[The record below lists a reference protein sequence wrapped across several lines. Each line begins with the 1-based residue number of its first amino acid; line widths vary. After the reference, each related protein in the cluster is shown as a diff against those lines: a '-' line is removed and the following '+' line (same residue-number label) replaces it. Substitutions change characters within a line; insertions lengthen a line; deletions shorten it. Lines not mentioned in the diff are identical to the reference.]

1 VLTLSI
7 NMRLLQLHHD
17 GNFSFAHYS
26 SDVQP
31 PKYAI
36 LSHTWG
42 EDNQEITFS
51 DIKANTGREKTG
63 YAKLHFCGKQVL
75 RDDLKYFWVDTCCI
89 DKSNSTELTKAI
101 NSMFRWYEN
110 AEVCYVFLSDVSSR
124 NRGGASNQQ
133 WLQQLKRSRWFTR
146 GWTLQELLA
155 PKSVQFFS
163 IEGNCLGDKHSL
175 VQYIHDVTGISIM
188 ALEGRP
194 LFQFD
199 TEEKM
204 SWASE
209 RLTKE
214 GEDAAYCLMGLF
226 DIHMP
231 LIYGEGREKAVKR
244 LRTEIHS
251 SMYLPSFQKG
261 RGRKQRTHVKSQRTL
276 SNMDSRLPFQTHRD
290 SSRRHLIRFHEALV
304 LLHTLRGLSYEQ
316 ENAECH
322 IEGDILSLPLKTSRR
337 KFLTDVAYICDYD
350 CEGRTATAIA
360 LEVTQHGSVFWVAS
374 SSSPEKMIIAFT
386 KSLLAKIS
394 HNSDPKESS
403 SSIAARDTFEMCIEF
418 AKPHIEACRRVL
430 LTLLE
435 RGLNGLDKNIR
446 NEGKPTEPMSESRRE
461 IYEQSLTMLQ
471 LAPDLVEWLKSWA
484 QQDSPAAL
492 CHFAYITSGSTS
504 MRTIA
509 RISASSSQGTEDR
522 VQHPFE
528 LCIYYIQR
536 LRRYHLAAAT
546 ILMSGQ
552 RLPELRNKYRVEG
565 VTTPPGAELPPFDI
579 STNIE
584 SIATRLHPANSLDL
598 NRRQQTLREM
608 ESSDQIFQHFQ
619 KNYISPRVKPHVHP
633 EVQMLEWF
641 HAADRLFA
649 AGDPFVACSKPSCLS
664 CQLYFRYHAGY
675 FVEPFSDRK
684 ICLSW
689 RPHELDTERNFPMSD
704 QQQKTLMNS
713 MISSIRKEALRR
725 IDERSMLTEKRPKL
739 VPQLGK
745 DDDLPPAGK
754 LYSQARSCAVP
765 TITSPDLIPG
775 YFGNG
780 GASMTSA
787 PRAVSIMLPPINGVG
802 IANISTD
809 YNCNPRKKLFGQ
821 ISPDFNDFVNDSDE
835 EGGVLL

>member
-1 VLTLSI
+1 
-7 NMRLLQLHHD
+7 MRLLQLHQD
-17 GNFSFAHYS
+17 GNFSFADYS

-42 EDNQEITFS
+42 EDNQEVTFS
-51 DIKANTGREKTG
+51 DIKANAGREKTG

-124 NRGGASNQQ
+124 NRSGASNQQ

-155 PKSVQFFS
+155 PKCVEFFS
-163 IEGNCLGDKHSL
+163 FEGDRLGDKESL

-188 ALEGRP
+188 ALRGDP

-209 RLTKE
+209 RDTKE

-231 LIYGEGREKAVKR
+231 LIYGEGRVKALKR
-244 LRTEIHS
+244 LRWEIQS
-251 SMYLPSFQKG
+251 SIYLPSIQKG
-261 RGRKQRTHVKSQRTL
+261 RGRKQRMPVKSKRTL
-276 SNMDSRLPFQTHRD
+276 SNVDLRVPYQIHRD

-304 LLHTLRGLSYEQ
+304 LLQTLRGSRYEQ
-316 ENAECH
+316 EGAESH
-322 IEGDILSLPLKTSRR
+322 IEEDILSLPLKALRR
-337 KFLTDVAYICDYD
+337 RFLTDVAYICDYD
-350 CEGRTATAIA
+350 SEGKTATAIG
-360 LEVTQHGSVFWVAS
+360 LESTRYESVFWVAS
-374 SSSPEKMIIAFT
+374 SSSPEKMIIAFA

-394 HNSDPKESS
+394 HNLTSKESS
-403 SSIAARDTFEMCIEF
+403 SSTATRDVFEICIEF
-418 AKPHIEACRRVL
+418 AKPQIEACRRFL
-430 LTLLE
+430 LTLLK
-435 RGLNGLDKNIR
+435 RGLDGLDKTIY
-446 NEGKPTEPMSESRRE
+446 NEGKPTASMGVFRRE
-461 IYEQSLTMLQ
+461 IYERSLTIFRLG
-471 LAPDLVEWLKSWA
+471 PDLIEWLRSWA

-492 CHFAYITSGSTS
+492 CHFAYSTSGSIF

-509 RISASSSQGTEDR
+509 RISASPTCGTKDR

-536 LRRYHLAAAT
+536 LRRYYLAAAT
-546 ILMSGQ
+546 ILLSGQ
-552 RLPELRNKYRVEG
+552 RLPELRDKYRVEG
-565 VTTPPGAELPPFDI
+565 ITTPAAAGLPPFDI
-579 STNIE
+579 LTNIE
-584 SIATRLHPANSLDL
+584 SIAARLHSADSLDL
-598 NRRQQTLREM
+598 TRRQQALREM
-608 ESSDQIFQHFQ
+608 ESSNQIFQNFQ
-619 KNYISPRVKPHVHP
+619 KNYISSQVKPHVHP

-641 HAADRLFA
+641 HTANRLFA
-649 AGDPFVACSKPSCLS
+649 ADDPFVACSRPSCLA
-664 CQLYFRYHAGY
+664 CQLYFRYHAGH

-689 RPHELDTERNFPMSD
+689 RPHELDAERNYPMSD
-704 QQQKTLMNS
+704 QKQRTLMSS
-713 MISSIRKEALRR
+713 MISSVRKEALRR
-725 IDERSMLTEKRPKL
+725 IDEKSMLTEKHLKL
-739 VPQLGK
+739 VPELGK
-745 DDDLPPAGK
+745 DDDWSPAGK
-754 LYSQARSCAVP
+754 LYSQARSCTVP
-765 TITSPDLIPG
+765 IVTNPDLIPG
-775 YFGNG
+775 CFGNG

-787 PRAVSIMLPPINGVG
+787 PRAVSMILPPTNGVC

-809 YNCNPRKKLFGQ
+809 YNCDPRKKIFGQ
-821 ISPDFNDFVNDSDE
+821 IPPDFDDFVNDSDE